1 MHVIIQIPCLNEA
14 ETLPAVIADL
24 PRALPG
30 VARLEYLVIDDGSQD
45 GTVQVARD
53 LGVHRIVRHTRNLG
67 LAAAY
72 QTGMTAAL
80 QAGADIIVNTDGDNQ
95 YPGGAVADL
104 IRPVLHREA
113 DMVIA
118 DRQTQT
124 IAHFSFFKRLLQRV
138 GSNIVQQASGLAIP
152 DATSGFRAISRDAAL
167 RLVILTRYTYTLESI
182 IQAGKRNMKVVSVP
196 IVVNPPLRPSRLVKS
211 NWTFVKAG
219 AANILRVYTRY
230 EPLRTFSYLAV
241 APLLGGLALLA
252 IYWFPMGTGAA
263 TALPGLGTSLV
274 ILGLLIFLFGLL
286 ADLTATN
293 RMLLEELIYQQR
305 RIEAQRVPRT
315 ASEAVG
321 PTDTVQAS

>member
-1 MHVIIQIPCLNEA
+1 MHVIIQIPCFNEA
-14 ETLPAVIADL
+14 ETLPAVIGDL
-24 PRALPG
+24 PRSVPG
-30 VARLEYLVIDDGSQD
+30 VTRLEYLVIDDGSQD
-45 GTVQVARD
+45 ATVQVAKD
-53 LGVHRIVRHTRNLG
+53 LGVHRIVSHARNLG
-67 LAAAY
+67 LAAAF
-72 QTGMTAAL
+72 QTGMTTAL
-80 QAGADIIVNTDGDNQ
+80 HAGADIIVNTDGDNQ
-95 YPGGAVADL
+95 YPGDAVADL
-104 IRPVLHREA
+104 IQPVLNKEA

-124 IAHFSFFKRLLQRV
+124 IAHFSFFKRLLQRF
-138 GSNIVQQASGLAIP
+138 GSKIVQQASGLAIP

-211 NWTFVKAG
+211 NWSFVKAG

-241 APLLGGLALLA
+241 PPLLGGLVLLVV
-252 IYWFPMGTGAA
+252 YWLPVWQRFSEILLGFGGT
-263 TALPGLGTSLV
+263 LV
-274 ILGLLIFLFGLL
+274 VLGLLIFLFGVL

-305 RIEAQRVPRT
+305 RIEARRVAQDVPE
-315 ASEAVG
+315 SEGGVESPG
-321 PTDTVQAS
+321 ES

>member
-1 MHVIIQIPCLNEA
+1 MHVIIQIPCFNEA

-24 PRALPG
+24 PRSLPG
-30 VARLEYLVIDDGSQD
+30 VTRLEYLVIDDGSQD
-45 GTVQVARD
+45 DTVQVAKD

-80 QAGADIIVNTDGDNQ
+80 HAGADIIVNTDGDNQ
-95 YPGGAVADL
+95 YPGGAVSEL
-104 IRPVLHREA
+104 IQPVLNREA

-124 IAHFSFFKRLLQRV
+124 IAHFSFFKRLLQRF
-138 GSNIVQQASGLAIP
+138 GSKVVQQASGLAIP
-152 DATSGFRAISRDAAL
+152 DAASGFRAISRDAAL

-196 IVVNPPLRPSRLVKS
+196 VVVNPPLRPSRLLRS
-211 NWTFVKAG
+211 NWSFVKAG

-241 APLLGGLALLA
+241 APLLGGLVLLV
-252 IYWFPMGTGAA
+252 IYWLPVGAGL
-263 TALPGLGTSLV
+263 TLVLPGLGISLV
-274 ILGLLIFLFGLL
+274 ILGLLVFLFGVL

-305 RIEAQRVPRT
+305 RSEARRVPQA
-315 ASEAVG
+315 ASDAVG
-321 PTDTVQAS
+321 QTEPTQAP

>member
-1 MHVIIQIPCLNEA
+1 MHVVIQIPCFNEA
-14 ETLPAVIADL
+14 ETLPVVIADL
-24 PRALPG
+24 PRSLPG
-30 VARLEYLVIDDGSQD
+30 VTRLEYLVIDDGSQD
-45 GTVQVARD
+45 DTVQIAKN

-80 QAGADIIVNTDGDNQ
+80 RAGADIIVNTDGDNQ
-95 YPGGAVADL
+95 YPGDAVSEL
-104 IRPVLHREA
+104 IRPVLNREA

-124 IAHFSFFKRLLQRV
+124 IAHFSFFKRLLQRF
-138 GSNIVQQASGLAIP
+138 GSKVVQQASGLAIP

-182 IQAGKRNMKVVSVP
+182 IQAGKRNMKVVSIP
-196 IVVNPPLRPSRLVKS
+196 IVVNPPLRPSRLLKS
-211 NWTFVKAG
+211 NWSFVKAG

-230 EPLRTFSYLAV
+230 EPLRTFSYLAA
-241 APLLGGLALLA
+241 APLLGGLTLLA
-252 IYWFPMGTGAA
+252 IYWWPAGTDLPA
-263 TALPGLGTSLV
+263 ALPGLGASLV

-305 RIEAQRVPRT
+305 RIEAG
-315 ASEAVG
+315 ASRER
-321 PTDTVQAS
+321 PPMP

>member
-1 MHVIIQIPCLNEA
+1 MHVIIQIPCFNEA
-14 ETLPAVIADL
+14 GTLPAVIADL
-24 PRALPG
+24 PRSLPG
-30 VARLEYLVIDDGSQD
+30 VTRLEYLVIDDGSQD
-45 GTVQVARD
+45 DTVRVAQD
-53 LGVHRIVRHTRNLG
+53 LGVHRIVRHIRNLG

-80 QAGADIIVNTDGDNQ
+80 HAGADIIVNTDGDNQ
-95 YPGGAVADL
+95 YPGSAVSEL
-104 IRPVLHREA
+104 IQPVLNREA

-124 IAHFSFFKRLLQRV
+124 IVHFSFFKRLLQRV
-138 GSNIVQQASGLAIP
+138 GSKVVQQASGLAIP
-152 DATSGFRAISRDAAL
+152 DAASGFRAISRDAAL

-196 IVVNPPLRPSRLVKS
+196 VVVNPPLRPSRLLRS
-211 NWTFVKAG
+211 NWSFVKAG

-252 IYWFPMGTGAA
+252 IYWLPVGAGL
-263 TALPGLGTSLV
+263 TSALPGLGISLV
-274 ILGLLIFLFGLL
+274 ILGLLIFLFGVL

-305 RIEAQRVPRT
+305 RSEARRVPRAAT
-315 ASEAVG
+315 DAVG
-321 PTDTVQAS
+321 QTEPSQAP

>member
-1 MHVIIQIPCLNEA
+1 MHVVIQIPCFNEA
-14 ETLPAVIADL
+14 ETLPVVVADL
-24 PRALPG
+24 PRSLPG
-30 VARLEYLVIDDGSQD
+30 VTRLEYLVIDDGSQD
-45 GTVQVARD
+45 DTVQIAKN

-80 QAGADIIVNTDGDNQ
+80 RAGADIIVNTDGDHQ
-95 YPGGAVADL
+95 YPGDAVSEL
-104 IRPVLHREA
+104 IRPVLNREA

-124 IAHFSFFKRLLQRV
+124 IAHFSFFKRLLQRF
-138 GSNIVQQASGLAIP
+138 GSKVVQQASGLAIP

-182 IQAGKRNMKVVSVP
+182 IQAGKRNMKVVSIP
-196 IVVNPPLRPSRLVKS
+196 IVVNPPLRPSRLLKS
-211 NWTFVKAG
+211 NWSFVKAG

-230 EPLRTFSYLAV
+230 EPLRTFSYLAA
-241 APLLGGLALLA
+241 APLLGGLTLLV
-252 IYWFPMGTGAA
+252 ISWLPTGTDLPA
-263 TALPGLGTSLV
+263 ALPGRGASLV

-305 RIEAQRVPRT
+305 KIEAG
-315 ASEAVG
+315 ASRER
-321 PTDTVQAS
+321 PPMP

>member
-1 MHVIIQIPCLNEA
+1 MHVIIQIPCFNEA

-24 PRALPG
+24 PRSLPG
-30 VARLEYLVIDDGSQD
+30 VTRLEYLVIDDGSQD
-45 GTVQVARD
+45 DTVQVAKD

-80 QAGADIIVNTDGDNQ
+80 HAGADIIVNTDGDNQ
-95 YPGGAVADL
+95 YPGGAVSEL
-104 IRPVLHREA
+104 IQPVLNREA

-124 IAHFSFFKRLLQRV
+124 IAHFSFFKRLLQRF
-138 GSNIVQQASGLAIP
+138 GSKVVQQASGLAIP
-152 DATSGFRAISRDAAL
+152 DAASGFRAISRDAAL

-196 IVVNPPLRPSRLVKS
+196 VVVNPPLRPSRLLRS
-211 NWTFVKAG
+211 NWSFVKTG

-241 APLLGGLALLA
+241 APLLGGLVLLV
-252 IYWFPMGTGAA
+252 IYWLPVGAGL
-263 TALPGLGTSLV
+263 TLVLPGLGISLV
-274 ILGLLIFLFGLL
+274 ILGLLVFLFGVL

-305 RIEAQRVPRT
+305 RSEARRVPRA
-315 ASEAVG
+315 ASDAVG
-321 PTDTVQAS
+321 QTEPTQAP

>member
-1 MHVIIQIPCLNEA
+1 MHVVIQIPCFNEA
-14 ETLPAVIADL
+14 ETLPAVLADL
-24 PRALPG
+24 PRSLPG

-45 GTVQVARD
+45 GTAQVAQD
-53 LGVHRIVRHTRNLG
+53 LGVNRIVSHSHNLG

-95 YPGGAVADL
+95 YPGDAIAAL
-104 IRPVLHREA
+104 IQPVLNREA

-138 GSNIVQQASGLAIP
+138 GSKVVQHASGLAIP
-152 DATSGFRAISRDAAL
+152 DATSGFRAISREAAL

-196 IVVNPPLRPSRLVKS
+196 IVVNPPLRPSRLLKS
-211 NWTFVKAG
+211 NWSFVKAG

-230 EPLRTFSYLAV
+230 EPLRTFSYLAAV
-241 APLLGGLALLA
+241 PLLGGLALLA
-252 IYWFPMGTGAA
+252 IYWRLPTETGLP
-263 TALPGLGTSLV
+263 TVLPGLGVSLAF
-274 ILGLLIFLFGLL
+274 LGLLVFLFGLL

-305 RIEAQRVPRT
+305 RVEARRIPQAAPT
-315 ASEAVG
+315 AEEKP
-321 PTDTVQAS
+321 PT

>member
-1 MHVIIQIPCLNEA
+1 MHVVIQIPCFNEA
-14 ETLPAVIADL
+14 ETLPVVVADL
-24 PRALPG
+24 PRSLPG
-30 VARLEYLVIDDGSQD
+30 VTRLEYLVIDDGSQD
-45 GTVQVARD
+45 DTVQIAKN

-80 QAGADIIVNTDGDNQ
+80 RAGADIIVNTDGDHQ
-95 YPGGAVADL
+95 YPGDAVSEL
-104 IRPVLHREA
+104 IRPVLNREA

-124 IAHFSFFKRLLQRV
+124 IAHFSFFKRLLQRF
-138 GSNIVQQASGLAIP
+138 GSKVVQQASGLAIP

-182 IQAGKRNMKVVSVP
+182 IQAGKRNMKVVSIP
-196 IVVNPPLRPSRLVKS
+196 IVVNPPLRPSRLLKS
-211 NWTFVKAG
+211 NWSFVKAG

-230 EPLRTFSYLAV
+230 EPLRTFSYLAA
-241 APLLGGLALLA
+241 APLLGGLTLLV
-252 IYWFPMGTGAA
+252 IYWLPTGTDLPA
-263 TALPGLGTSLV
+263 ALPGLGASLV

-305 RIEAQRVPRT
+305 KIEAG
-315 ASEAVG
+315 ASRER
-321 PTDTVQAS
+321 PPMP